1 MVTSQ
6 LLKMELGNRRSGTT
20 HPSHQAWPVADHAS
34 TQFTLALQGTTR
46 PGVPTNDRALR
57 VG

>member
-6 LLKMELGNRRSGTT
+6 LLKMEHMREAPIGRPEIWDI

-34 TQFTLALQGTTR
+34 TQFTLALQ
-46 PGVPTNDRALR
+46 PT
-57 VG
+57 